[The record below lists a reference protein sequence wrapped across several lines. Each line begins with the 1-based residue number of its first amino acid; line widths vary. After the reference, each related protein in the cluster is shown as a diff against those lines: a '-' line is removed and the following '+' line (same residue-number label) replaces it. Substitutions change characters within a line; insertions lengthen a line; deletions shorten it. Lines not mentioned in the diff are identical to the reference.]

1 MDSLCD
7 CSLSDGR
14 NAHEKGEVMSQTMRI
29 PKINDSFYGEILTY
43 FPDEEEAQEMVKE
56 AMTDGC
62 LSEYGDYEVST
73 DWYEIGEG
81 ESNTD
86 YFFSD
91 EELIEWYNSGGI
103 EEIEKRASE
112 KGYNVEHIQ
121 TDTVYVSAEDIELGL
136 YSESVRI

>member
-1 MDSLCD
+1 MEKEYGSLFVALLKKERRD
-7 CSLSDGR
+7 T
-14 NAHEKGEVMSQTMRI
+14 MSQTMRI

-62 LSEYGDYEVST
+62 LSEYGDYEVTT

-81 ESNTD
+81 ESDTD

-91 EELIEWYNSGGI
+91 EELIEWYNVGGI
-103 EEIEKRASE
+103 EEIEKRARE
-112 KGYNVEHIQ
+112 KGLDVEHIQ
-121 TDTVYVSAEDIELGL
+121 TDTVYVSAEDIDMDSKLTTL
-136 YSESVRI
+136 KQ

>member
-1 MDSLCD
+1 
-7 CSLSDGR
+7 
-14 NAHEKGEVMSQTMRI
+14 MSQTMRI

-62 LSEYGDYEVST
+62 LSEYGDYEVTT

-81 ESNTD
+81 ESNAD

-91 EELIEWYNSGGI
+91 EDLIEWYNSGGI
-103 EEIEKRASE
+103 EAIEKILSE

-121 TDTVYVSAEDIELGL
+121 TDTVYVSAEDIDMDSRLTTL
-136 YSESVRI
+136 KQ

>member
-1 MDSLCD
+1 
-7 CSLSDGR
+7 
-14 NAHEKGEVMSQTMRI
+14 MSQIMRI

-43 FPDEEEAQEMVKE
+43 FPDEEEAQEMVSE
-56 AMTDGC
+56 AVTDGW
-62 LSEYGDYEVST
+62 LSEYREYEVTT

-91 EELIEWYNSGGI
+91 EELIEWYNIGGI
-103 EEIEKRASE
+103 EEIEKRAKE

-121 TDTVYVSAEDIELGL
+121 TDTVYVSAEDIDMDDME
-136 YSESVRI
+136 

>member
-1 MDSLCD
+1 
-7 CSLSDGR
+7 
-14 NAHEKGEVMSQTMRI
+14 MSQTMRI

-56 AMTDGC
+56 AVTDGW
-62 LSEYGDYEVST
+62 LSEYRDYEVTT

-91 EELIEWYNSGGI
+91 EELIEWYNIGGI
-103 EEIEKRASE
+103 EEIDKRVGE
-112 KGYNVEHIQ
+112 KGYNLRHH
-121 TDTVYVSAEDIELGL
+121 THPTVYA
-136 YSESVRI
+136 

>member
-1 MDSLCD
+1 
-7 CSLSDGR
+7 
-14 NAHEKGEVMSQTMRI
+14 MSQTMRI

-43 FPDEEEAQEMVKE
+43 FPDEEEAQEMVSE
-56 AMTDGC
+56 AVTDGW
-62 LSEYGDYEVST
+62 LSEYREYEVTT

-91 EELIEWYNSGGI
+91 EELIEWYNIGGI
-103 EEIEKRASE
+103 EEIEKRAKE

-121 TDTVYVSAEDIELGL
+121 TDTVYVSAEDNDMDDME
-136 YSESVRI
+136 